1 MDKSKVW
8 IFLAPLGIF
17 LALAVLLFNSL
28 GNDPRLLPSAK
39 LGRPVPV
46 FNLPVLGEG
55 LERFSQEDL
64 KGEVSLLNIWA
75 TWCPSCRV
83 EHPVLNQLA
92 ESGVVIYGLNYKDQ
106 SQAAQGY
113 LHELGNPYKKVIFDK
128 KGDLGLDLGVYG
140 APETYIIDAEGLI
153 VYRHVGVVS
162 EEVWETILKPL
173 MAAAAKSKTALI
185 KGGLSE

>member
-1 MDKSKVW
+1 MEKSKVW
-8 IFLAPLGIF
+8 IFLAPLGVFI
-17 LALAVLLFNSL
+17 ALAALLFNSL

-46 FNLPVLGEG
+46 FNLPVLGAVSE
-55 LERFSQEDL
+55 EFSQENL
-64 KGEVSLLNIWA
+64 KGHVSLLNVWA

-92 ESGVVIYGLNYKDQ
+92 ESGVVIYGLNYKDK
-106 SQAAQGY
+106 SEEALNY
-113 LHELGNPYKKVIFDK
+113 LQQLGNPYQKVIYDK

-162 EEVWETILKPL
+162 DEVWVTVLKPL
-173 MAAAAKSKTALI
+173 MDAAAQSEQVPS
-185 KGGLSE
+185 KGGFSG